1 MIVRVS
7 MGAEGLALEIITSM
21 VLLIGT
27 FIGTTW
33 IAGRIYRTGILMY
46 GKKASYKE
54 MFKWLRH
61 K

>member
-1 MIVRVS
+1 
-7 MGAEGLALEIITSM
+7 MGAEGLGWAIVLSM
-21 VLLIGT
+21 SLLIAT

-33 IAGRIYRTGILMY
+33 IAGRVYRTGILMY